1 MKVGCI
7 ALVQILPFSYSLF
20 FLHPRVVMEA
30 IWAIKWTSVK
40 SQLQFVVVFYINPF
54 FCTIFH
60 KRLLPAENM
69 DGWLSTLKVKTC
81 SVCILNSKG
90 RGCFIKN
97 V

>member
-40 SQLQFVVVFYINPF
+40 SQLKFVVVFYINPF

-69 DGWLSTLKVKTC
+69 DGWLSTK
-81 SVCILNSKG
+81 SKNMFCVYSEFK
-90 RGCFIKN
+90 RKRMLH
-97 V
+97 